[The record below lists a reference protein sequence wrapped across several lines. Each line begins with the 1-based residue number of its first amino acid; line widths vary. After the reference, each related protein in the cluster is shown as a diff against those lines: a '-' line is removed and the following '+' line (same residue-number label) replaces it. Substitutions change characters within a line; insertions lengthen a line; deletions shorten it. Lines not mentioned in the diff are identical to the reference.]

1 MSLDPAQRN
10 SLVLPVVCAPMAGVS
25 GPDLVREACK
35 SGIMGVLPRHNAADL
50 AQFGDW
56 LRQIRRDLDEHHE
69 LYPSAIIGPLA
80 VNFSR
85 RRTADEMKEDLDL
98 CARYGVDVIVSAMG
112 DPTELTRVV
121 QGWGGKV
128 FHDVTSMRFAEKAI
142 SAGVDGL
149 TCIVGGGGGHSGLLS
164 PFVFIPQVRS
174 MFDGTVLLAGTIS
187 TGAAI
192 RSAEILG
199 ADLAYLGTRF
209 IATKEA
215 NVAPAYRRMLVEARS
230 TDLIYTSSVTAVPA
244 NWLRPSLTSIGL
256 DPEDLPVSSGRGNYD
271 HLPPKTRP
279 WRDIWSAGQ
288 GIDLIDDVPSV
299 SELVQRLRIEYGA
312 ACQIPEFRP
321 FHENCDSSD
330 AVDA

>member
-1 MSLDPAQRN
+1 MSLDPLQRN

-25 GPDLVREACK
+25 GPELVREACK
-35 SGIMGVLPRHNAADL
+35 SGIMGVLPRHNAADITE
-50 AQFGDW
+50 FGNW
-56 LRQIRRDLDEHHE
+56 LRDIRRALEDHQER
-69 LYPSAIIGPLA
+69 YPAAIIGPLA
-80 VNFSR
+80 VNYSR
-85 RRTADEMKEDLDL
+85 RWTSDEMRVNLDL
-98 CARYGVDVIVSAMG
+98 CARYGVEVIISAMG
-112 DPTELTRVV
+112 DPTELTQTVH
-121 QGWGGKV
+121 GWGGKV

-174 MFDGTVLLAGTIS
+174 IFDGTVLLAGTVS

-192 RSAEILG
+192 RSAEVLG

-215 NVAPAYRRMLVEARS
+215 NVPPAYRRMLVEAKS
-230 TDLIYTSSVTAVPA
+230 TDLIYTTSVTAVPA
-244 NWLRPSLTSIGL
+244 NWLKPSLISHGL

-271 HLPPKTRP
+271 HLPPKSRP

-288 GIDLIDDVPSV
+288 GIDLIYDTPSV
-299 SELVQRLRIEYGA
+299 ADLVHRLSMEYRT
-312 ACQIPEFRP
+312 ACQIPEFGP
-321 FHENCDSSD
+321 LP
-330 AVDA
+330 

>member
-1 MSLDPAQRN
+1 
-10 SLVLPVVCAPMAGVS
+10 MAGVS

-35 SGIMGVLPRHNAADL
+35 SGVMGVLPRHNAADL

-56 LRQIRRDLDEHHE
+56 LRQIRRDLDEYQERH
-69 LYPSAIIGPLA
+69 PAAIIGPLA

-85 RRTADEMKEDLDL
+85 RRTTDEMKEDLDL

-112 DPTELTRVV
+112 DPTELTRTVK
-121 QGWGGKV
+121 GWGGKV

-149 TCIVGGGGGHSGLLS
+149 TCIVSGGGGHSGLLS

-174 MFDGTVLLAGTIS
+174 MFDGTILLAGTIS
-187 TGAAI
+187 TGVAI
-192 RSAEILG
+192 RSAEMLG

-215 NVAPAYRRMLVEARS
+215 NVPVGYKQMLVNARS
-230 TDLIYTSSVTAVPA
+230 TDLIYSSSVTAVPA
-244 NWLRPSLTSIGL
+244 NWLKPSLLSHGL
-256 DPEDLPVSSGRGNYD
+256 DPEDLPVSSARGNYD

-288 GIDLIDDVPSV
+288 GIDLIEDVPSV
-299 SELVQRLRIEYGA
+299 ADLVQRLRIEYHA

-321 FHENCDSSD
+321 FQQNCETTD
-330 AVDA
+330 AVHA

>member
-1 MSLDPAQRN
+1 MSLDPAQRS

-35 SGIMGVLPRHNAADL
+35 SGIMGVLPRHNAVDT
-50 AQFGDW
+50 AQFADW
-56 LRQIRRDLDEHHE
+56 LRQIRRGLDQHKER
-69 LYPSAIIGPLA
+69 YPAAIIGPLA

-85 RRTADEMKEDLDL
+85 RWAADEMRANLDL
-98 CARYGVDVIVSAMG
+98 CDRYGVEVIVSAMG
-112 DPTELTRVV
+112 DPTELTQTVH
-121 QGWGGKV
+121 GWGGKV
-128 FHDVTSMRFAEKAI
+128 YHDVTSMRFAEKAI

-174 MFDGTVLLAGTIS
+174 IFDGTVLLAGAIS

-215 NVAPAYRRMLVEARS
+215 NIPPDYRRMLVESRS

-244 NWLRPSLTSIGL
+244 NWLKPSLASVGL

-271 HLPPKTRP
+271 HLPPNTRP

-288 GIDLIDDVPSV
+288 GIDLIADAPSV
-299 SELVQRLRIEYGA
+299 AELVQRLCIEYQA
-312 ACQIPEFRP
+312 ACQIPAFRP
-321 FHENCDSSD
+321 PFETRDNSD